1 MLIPACIGI
10 NYLGKLIASL
20 LKLPLW
26 LDSIGTCIG
35 ACLGGPIIG
44 AICGAVNNLVFG
56 LTTGD
61 NITLI
66 YALTSLGI
74 GLVVGIMARL
84 GFMKTFV
91 KALLTACAGGL
102 AAVVISTPLNVIF
115 WGGTTGNV
123 WGDALFAWTQAKGMP
138 VMIGSF
144 LDELV
149 VDVPD
154 KILTIIIVFIILAGL
169 PPTIAHF
176 GTDLVITLPI
186 AIIAP
191 SSIFTPGYII
201 LFAPIQQFLPIIPL
215 RKGYHHFHFRSRS
228 SLFQTDADKD
238 TS

>member
-1 MLIPACIGI
+1 MKNILKTKLNAATIVLIPACIGI
-10 NYLGKLIASL
+10 NYLGKLFASV

-44 AICGAVNNLVFG
+44 AICGAVNNIVFG

-74 GLVVGIMARL
+74 GFVVGVMARM
-84 GFMKTFV
+84 GFMQSFGKSM
-91 KALLTACAGGL
+91 LTAVGGGL
-102 AAVVISTPLNVIF
+102 AAVIISTPLNVLF

-123 WGDALFAWTQAKGMP
+123 WGDALFAFTQANGMG
-138 VMIGSF
+138 VGLGSF

-154 KILTIIIVFIILAGL
+154 KLLTIIIVFLILKGL
-169 PPTIAHF
+169 PKKLT
-176 GTDLVITLPI
+176 
-186 AIIAP
+186 
-191 SSIFTPGYII
+191 
-201 LFAPIQQFLPIIPL
+201 
-215 RKGYHHFHFRSRS
+215 
-228 SLFQTDADKD
+228 SLYDVKAEVEKLD
-238 TS
+238 